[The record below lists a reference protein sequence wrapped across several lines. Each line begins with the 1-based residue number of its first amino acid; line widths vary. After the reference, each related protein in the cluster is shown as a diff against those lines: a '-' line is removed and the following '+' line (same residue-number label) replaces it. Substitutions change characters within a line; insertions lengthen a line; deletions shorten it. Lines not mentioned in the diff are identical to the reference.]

1 MVAKFVRK
9 DVRMIRMGIRIVKL
23 VTWIVLRIARM
34 FVSIVRMVRGLIRMY
49 SCEDLKY
56 GAYQNVVP
64 TDVFATATKY
74 LVFAGK
80 ILREYCQKLNRYF
93 GTNTRRSLWTLK
105 FLKDAALTCCSNYF

>member
-1 MVAKFVRK
+1 MVAKIVRI
-9 DVRMIRMGIRIVKL
+9 DVMMIRMVTRIAKL
-23 VTWIVLRIARM
+23 VIWIVLRIARM

-56 GAYQNVVP
+56 GAYHIVVP

-80 ILREYCQKLNRYF
+80 ILREYYQKLNRYF
-93 GTNTRRSLWTLK
+93 GTNTSRFLWTLK
-105 FLKDAALTCCSNYF
+105 FLRDAALTCCSNYF